1 MTSQTSVICWYCLI
15 SQDCSINILGLN
27 THLHHADF
35 DRNAGE
41 GYKFN
46 YIHCKCTSREKTFL
60 KNELK
65 AEFEDPEG
73 VVT

>member
-1 MTSQTSVICWYCLI
+1 M
-15 SQDCSINILGLN
+15 N
-27 THLHHADF
+27 THLHHAKF

-46 YIHCKCTSREKTFL
+46 YIHCKCTKEEKNFL
-60 KNELK
+60 IKELN

-73 VVT
+73 IYN

>member
-1 MTSQTSVICWYCLI
+1 M
-15 SQDCSINILGLN
+15 QDCHVNILGLN

-35 DRNAGE
+35 NRNAGR

-46 YIHCKCTSREKTFL
+46 TIYCMCKKEDKEFL

-65 AEFEDPEG
+65 AEFEGGNMYPNAYIPTCAG
-73 VVT
+73 IIIN